1 METENIEPSN
11 RFSEEGVKFILDW
24 ADELLKSK
32 KYPES
37 LSLNSSTTI
46 TDCGFYLDAM
56 IRKIRAS
63 YTNPLFKPSIT
74 QLYNF
79 KEKLEQ
85 G

>member
-11 RFSEEGVKFILDW
+11 RFSEEGVKFIIEW
-24 ADELLKSK
+24 AGELLKSK

-37 LSLNSSTTI
+37 LVLNSSTTI

-63 YTNPLFKPSIT
+63 YTNPLFRPSIT